1 MRSLSSLAR
10 AAAWSFALG
19 VLPPVPAG
27 AALSETERAL
37 AASIDATVPQ
47 ALDLLR
53 STVDINSGT
62 MNFAG
67 VEAVGRLFEPRF
79 GELGFETRWVDGAAW
94 SRAGHLLG
102 ERPGTGEGPHVLLI
116 GHLDT
121 VFEADSP
128 FQRWEALP
136 DSMARGPGAIDMK
149 GGIVV
154 LLTALGALQ
163 KSGLL
168 DELSFSVV
176 LTGDEEKCGEP
187 IALARRDLLAAAER
201 ADVAIG
207 FEDGAGD
214 PRTAVIARRS
224 ASTWE
229 LRTRGRPAHS
239 SQIFR
244 EENGAGAVFE
254 AARILDAFHD
264 ELAGEEYL
272 TFNPGVILGGSSVAF
287 DPDRTRG
294 EAAGKVNVIAES
306 AVVAGDLRALSTE
319 QRERAKDAM
328 RRIAAD
334 NGARTSAEIV
344 FEDLYPPLA
353 PTDGNRRLLAL
364 FDEAS
369 RDLGFGPVEAVD
381 PSRAGAADI
390 SFTAGLVEMALDGI
404 GLMGTGGHTVEETAD
419 LRTLPMQAKRVAVL
433 LHRLARLP

>member
-1 MRSLSSLAR
+1 MIDRTSFAR
-10 AAAWSFALG
+10 AMRCCLALT
-19 VLPPVPAG
+19 VLSGSPAG

-37 AASIDATVPQ
+37 AASVDAAVPP

-53 STVDINSGT
+53 RAVDINSGT

-79 GELGFETRWVDGAAW
+79 RELGFETRWVDGAQW

-102 ERPGTGEGPHVLLI
+102 ERAGTGPGPHVLLI

-121 VFEADSP
+121 VFEADGP

-154 LLTALGALQ
+154 LLTALGALHEA
-163 KSGLL
+163 GLL
-168 DELSFSVV
+168 DALSLSVV

-187 IALARRDLLAAAER
+187 ISLARRDLLAAAER
-201 ADVAIG
+201 ADAAIG

-214 PRTAVIARRS
+214 PRTAVIARRG
-224 ASTWE
+224 ATRWE

-244 EENGAGAVFE
+244 EENGAGAIFE
-254 AARILDAFHD
+254 AARILDAFHE

-272 TFNPGVILGGSSVAF
+272 TFNPGVILGGSSVDF

-294 EAAGKVNVIAES
+294 QAAGKINVIAES
-306 AVVAGDLRALSTE
+306 AVVAGDLRALSEE
-319 QRERAKDAM
+319 QLQRAKSAM
-328 RRIAAD
+328 RRIAGESRAQ
-334 NGARTSAEIV
+334 ASAEIV
-344 FEDLYPPLA
+344 FEGLYPPLA
-353 PTDGNRRLLAL
+353 PAEGNRRLLAL
-364 FDEAS
+364 FDESS

-433 LHRLARLP
+433 LHRLARRP